1 MKPTI
6 ICLTPIKNEA
16 WILDKFLKSTSLWA
30 DIIIISDQMST
41 DGSREIAK
49 SYPKVVLVD
58 NDQKTDFS
66 EYNMRKPLIDAAR
79 KIPGDKLL
87 IALDADEVFTPNF
100 DSKEWDEMKR
110 LPKGAVI
117 KFPWINIYKN
127 FESYWD
133 YNYSI
138 PVGYVD
144 DDVEFIS
151 GLIHA
156 SRLFDPS
163 ERTKVVYEASEV
175 KILHLQYT
183 DWDRMKMKHRWYQC
197 FERINY
203 PEKKSIDIFRQYHHM
218 DSLQKDDFI
227 DIPVDWIDRYKAFDV
242 DIKSISTLKNY
253 HWEEKI
259 LNYFD
264 EKGTLFFQKTAIW
277 DINWVDIAKSYGRKN
292 SMIYKDPRNIID
304 ILIQKILLK
313 TQNKQNK
320 KSYRRLDRIL
330 KALYF

>member
-1 MKPTI
+1 MKPTV

-49 SYPKVVLVD
+49 SYSKVILVD

-87 IALDADEVFTPNF
+87 IALDADEIFTPNF
-100 DSKEWDEMKR
+100 SSKEWEEMKK

-117 KFPWINIYKN
+117 KFPWINVYKN
-127 FESYWD
+127 FENYWD

-144 DDVEFIS
+144 DNVEFVS

-156 SRLFDPS
+156 SRLFDPNKN
-163 ERTKVVYEASEV
+163 TKVVYEASEV

-183 DWDRMKMKHRWYQC
+183 DWERMKMKHRWYQC
-197 FERINY
+197 FERISF
-203 PEKKSIDIFRQYHHM
+203 PEKKPLDIYRQYHHM
-218 DSLQKDDFI
+218 DSLQKQDFQ
-227 DIPVDWIDRYKAFDV
+227 DVPACWIDQYNSLGVDV
-242 DIKSISTLKNY
+242 KSTSDLKNY

-264 EKGTLFFQKTAIW
+264 EKGTRFFRKMAIW
-277 DINWVDIAKSYGRKN
+277 DINWIEKAENYGRENPSK
-292 SMIYKDPRNIID
+292 YKDPRTVVDVLVQNI
-304 ILIQKILLK
+304 LFH

-320 KSYRRLDRIL
+320 KFYRRLDRVL
-330 KALYF
+330 KSFY